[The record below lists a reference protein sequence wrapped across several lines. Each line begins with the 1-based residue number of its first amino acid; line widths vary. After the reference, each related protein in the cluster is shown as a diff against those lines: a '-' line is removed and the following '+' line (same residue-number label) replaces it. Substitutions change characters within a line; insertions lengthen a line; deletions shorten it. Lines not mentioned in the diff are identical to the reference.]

1 VVSLNSILALHV
13 EKSTGALTD
22 EVPEVPD
29 VPEVPNV
36 PDVPAAGG
44 ALADKCSLS
53 AIEDYWC
60 IFFYAEKA
68 INSRYNLLT
77 DKTI

>member
-13 EKSTGALTD
+13 EKSLGALTD

-53 AIEDYWC
+53 AIVFSEC
-60 IFFYAEKA
+60 IFFYEEKA

-77 DKTI
+77 NKTI